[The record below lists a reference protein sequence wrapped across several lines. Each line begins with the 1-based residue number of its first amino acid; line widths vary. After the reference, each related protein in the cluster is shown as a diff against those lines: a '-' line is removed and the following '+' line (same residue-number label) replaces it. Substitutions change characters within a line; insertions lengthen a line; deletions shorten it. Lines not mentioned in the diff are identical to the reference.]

1 MLLWKLRETCYAYNL
16 VCIVCSWSPSHAL
29 NLPEEVPNPDA
40 LYSSLDMLTDDLP
53 PATQNDS
60 HSAATRGLCCLSFS
74 VFFSSSLQDLFVAV
88 ICHSFR
94 VFYHNCKQQCNLRL
108 LSLGDHILF
117 TYVIS
122 SGFKLFTFC
131 RISVTVGFLLI

>member
-60 HSAATRGLCCLSFS
+60 HSAATRGLCCLSLS
-74 VFFSSSLQDLFVAV
+74 VFLF
-88 ICHSFR
+88 
-94 VFYHNCKQQCNLRL
+94 QQFTGPLCCCD
-108 LSLGDHILF
+108 LSLF
-117 TYVIS
+117 S
-122 SGFKLFTFC
+122 C
-131 RISVTVGFLLI
+131 LLP

>member
-74 VFFSSSLQDLFVAV
+74 VFFFPAVYRTSL
-88 ICHSFR
+88 
-94 VFYHNCKQQCNLRL
+94 L
-108 LSLGDHILF
+108 L
-117 TYVIS
+117 
-122 SGFKLFTFC
+122 
-131 RISVTVGFLLI
+131 

>member
-60 HSAATRGLCCLSFS
+60 HSAATKRSCKLLEKKTEKDKQHKP
-74 VFFSSSLQDLFVAV
+74 LVAAE
-88 ICHSFR
+88 
-94 VFYHNCKQQCNLRL
+94 
-108 LSLGDHILF
+108 
-117 TYVIS
+117 
-122 SGFKLFTFC
+122 
-131 RISVTVGFLLI
+131 